1 MNLATAL
8 EEELD
13 DEAEEELDDEVEEEL
28 DDEDKLVDELDGEL
42 EAESEDAATELEV
55 AELVAVL
62 VLDAGIEEFDWT
74 TPPHPLRR
82 RAAAKTK
89 TTLLFFIF
97 LSFLFITIY

>member
-28 DDEDKLVDELDGEL
+28 DDEDKLVDELDVEL

-62 VLDAGIEEFDWT
+62 VLDAGIEEFD
-74 TPPHPLRR
+74 
-82 RAAAKTK
+82 
-89 TTLLFFIF
+89 
-97 LSFLFITIY
+97 